1 VFLSGPNR
9 AMLAAAGLIQA
20 EHRITRRAD
29 SDAARLSQ
37 VLSLKTLKTPT
48 TIASLPL
55 MSSDEHALAVLLSL
69 ASVGMARSHI
79 LPCLTELG
87 VRRASGRA
95 FNNESL
101 DECFAAMTKRGLIRY
116 EGYAHSTTELTWS
129 ILLSLPRA
137 GFARAIDVLRRRA
150 PLAAGHKDR
159 IRREVNL
166 ALLDR
171 DRGALSGA
179 LDWARVNDRYGFGQ
193 GYFVDLPAA
202 ALEHIRGTPEVF
214 AMVLADLLRIARR
227 DISQGNELL
236 RELEVAV
243 ANHVP
248 PAFVAHE
255 LARQLIL
262 RARFDDARRVLEQH
276 PDEPGRSALAAWIAV
291 ASGDFAAAS
300 ELAERA
306 LDSAAAGPE
315 VVVCTIVRL
324 AKRASRDGLVAGV
337 RGGDEP
343 GSVLAACVL
352 SLEALAHFLRV
363 GELERHFLPR
373 VAYSYQTREA
383 SAWMSVCV
391 RLLLALCPNESL
403 EALDSLQS
411 KTSRDLAAAAGLQ
424 WLVAVLESSTAL
436 RGLFTVAPPWERKL
450 QRLEKSVASVKVT
463 PTAKAPT
470 PVAKPADTRL
480 VWMLDPARFGLDAHP
495 REQRCDARGNWTKG
509 RRVALERLHGT
520 RPSYEP
526 MTPADKSVCRFIEE
540 DVSFSSGYRNVS
552 YSFDGGAAF
561 AALAAHPC
569 VFWDDGGFQHLS
581 FRESEPSLHVVSD
594 GRELVIRIEPQVH
607 RVGGSL
613 HKTGPHEVTRITAR
627 DVHQRLGEIL
637 GKGLR
642 VPVSEAARIERIVA
656 AVTGVV
662 AVHSDI
668 GANVGGEQ
676 VPPDMRP
683 VIQLTP
689 QGDGMIVRVRVR
701 PLGPDGPALT
711 PGQGASTVTV
721 LRSGHTV
728 VAQRDLAE
736 ELARIDAIL
745 GACPTLF
752 AGEVGASGD
761 WQLES
766 SASSCEL
773 LLELSALGP
782 SIVVEWPAGKPIQV
796 VGTADA
802 QALRLKIDAGSGGW
816 FELSGELS
824 VEVDRVLELGE
835 LLRLVA
841 DSPHRFVA
849 LSPGRFVALTERFRD
864 QLASLAKLTHAQK
877 RGGRLALHPWAGSA
891 LEPMAEEAGS
901 LTASPL
907 WRKAVAARHEVAQ
920 FEPSLPTTLKAT
932 LRDYQHDGFRWLARL
947 ARLGAGACLAD
958 DMGLGKTL
966 QSLALLVHRGATG
979 PQLVVC
985 PTSVIGGWLDEA
997 ARFAPTLRCEVFGS
1011 GDRARAIAEAGPF
1024 DVLLVSHGLLQSEAE
1039 LLAGREW
1046 ETVVIDEA
1054 QAIKNPDTL
1063 RAKAAFGLRAGFRVA
1078 LTGTPIENR
1087 LDDLWSLFQFLVPGL
1102 LGTRASFSERFAR
1115 PISEARDATARA
1127 ALKQL
1132 VRPLLLRRTKAEV
1145 LDELPERTEMVVRV
1159 DLGSEE
1165 AALYEALRQRALA
1178 SLASHAAEPSGQRR
1192 LRVLA
1197 EITRLRRACC
1207 HPRLVLSEGDALAA
1221 GISLGSSA
1229 KLLALAELVSELRD
1243 GGHRALIYSQFV
1255 DHLQVVREWLDAQA
1269 ISYQYLD
1276 GGTPQRQ
1283 RQDRVRAFQAGEGEL
1298 FLISLRAGGTGLNL
1312 TGADFV
1318 IHLDPWWN
1326 PAVEDQASDR
1336 IYRIGQ
1342 ERPVTVVRL
1351 IVRAS
1356 VEERI
1361 MALHRSKRELAADL
1375 LEGADAA
1382 AKLDVDA
1389 LMALIGSP

>member
-1 VFLSGPNR
+1 
-9 AMLAAAGLIQA
+9 MLAAAGLAHA
-20 EHRITRRAD
+20 EHRITQRTD
-29 SDAARLSQ
+29 TDAARLSQ
-37 VLSLKTLKTPT
+37 VLGLKTPPT
-48 TIASLPL
+48 LVSLPSL
-55 MSSDEHALAVLLSL
+55 SSDEHGLAVLLSL
-69 ASVGMARSHI
+69 AGVAMARSHI

-101 DECFAAMTKRGLIRY
+101 DECFAAMATRGLIRFD
-116 EGYAHSTTELTWS
+116 GFAQSTPELTWS
-129 ILLSLPRA
+129 IFLSLPRA
-137 GFARAIDVLRRRA
+137 GFARAIEVLRRRA
-150 PLAAGHKDR
+150 PLESGRCER
-159 IRREVNL
+159 IRREINL

-171 DRGALSGA
+171 DPGALSRA
-179 LDWARVNDRYGFGQ
+179 LEWAHLNDRFGFGK

-214 AMVLADLLRIARR
+214 AMVAADLLRIARR
-227 DISQGNELL
+227 DMCGADELL

-243 ANHVP
+243 GDHVP

-255 LARQLIL
+255 LARHLIL
-262 RARFDDARRVLEQH
+262 RARCDDARSVLEPHRDQ
-276 PDEPGRSALAAWIAV
+276 PGHSALAAWIAV
-291 ASGDFAAAS
+291 AKGDFAAAS
-300 ELAERA
+300 ELAQRA
-306 LDSAAAGPE
+306 LDTDAAKGPE
-315 VVVCTIVRL
+315 IVVCIIVRL
-324 AKRASRDGLVAGV
+324 AKRASRDGPVAGV
-337 RGGDEP
+337 RGGGEP
-343 GSVLAACVL
+343 GSVLAACL
-352 SLEALAHFLRV
+352 PSMEALEHFLRV

-373 VAYSYQTREA
+373 AAYSYQTPEA
-383 SAWMSVCV
+383 TAWMSVCV
-391 RLLLALCPNESL
+391 RLLLTLCPSESL
-403 EALDSLQS
+403 AALDSLQRKNS
-411 KTSRDLAAAAGLQ
+411 QDLAAAAGLQ
-424 WLVAVLESSTAL
+424 WLVDALESSAAL
-436 RGLFTVAPPWERKL
+436 SGLFTVAPPWERKL

-463 PTAKAPT
+463 PTVKAPA
-470 PVAKPADTRL
+470 PAAKPADTRL
-480 VWMLDPARFGLDAHP
+480 VWILEPARFDLDVHP

-509 RRVALERLHGT
+509 RRVALERLFGPH
-520 RPSYEP
+520 PSYEP
-526 MTPADKSVCRFIEE
+526 MTPADKSVCRFIREE
-540 DVSFSSGYRNVS
+540 VSLSSGYRNVA
-552 YSFDGGAAF
+552 YSFDGAAAF
-561 AALAAHPC
+561 HHLAAHPC
-569 VFWDDGGFQHLS
+569 VFWDDGGFQRLS

-594 GRELVIRIEPQVH
+594 GRELVIRLEPRVQ
-607 RVGGSL
+607 RVGTWL

-627 DVHQRLGEIL
+627 DVHQSLGEIL
-637 GKGLR
+637 GSGLR
-642 VPVSEAARIERIVA
+642 VPVSEAARVERIIA

-662 AVHSDI
+662 AIHSDI
-668 GANVGGEQ
+668 GASVGGKL

-689 QGDGMIVRVRVR
+689 EGNGMTVRVLVR
-701 PLGPDGPALT
+701 PLGSDGPALT

-721 LRSGHTV
+721 LRSGHTI
-728 VAQRDLAE
+728 VAQRDLAAE
-736 ELARIDAIL
+736 IVRVDAVL
-745 GACPTLF
+745 RACPTLL

-766 SASSCEL
+766 SATGFEL
-773 LLELSALGP
+773 LLELSALG
-782 SIVVEWPAGKPIQV
+782 SNIVVEWPAGKPIQV

-824 VEVDRVLELGE
+824 VEADRVLELGE

-864 QLASLAKLTHAQK
+864 QLAALAKLTHAPK

-901 LTASPL
+901 LKASPL

-932 LRDYQHDGFRWLARL
+932 LRDYQLDGFRWLARL

-966 QSLALLVHRGATG
+966 QSLALLVHRGANG
-979 PQLVVC
+979 AQLVVC

-1046 ETVVIDEA
+1046 ETVVLDEA

-1102 LGTRASFSERFAR
+1102 LGTRPSFAERFAR
-1115 PISEARDATARA
+1115 PISEARDTTARA

-1145 LDELPERTEMVVRV
+1145 LQELPERTEMVVHV

-1221 GISLGSSA
+1221 GMSLASSA
-1229 KLLALAELVSELRD
+1229 KLVALAELVSELRD

-1389 LMALIGSP
+1389 LLALIGSA